1 MKKIKAHWFKLKKTE
16 KRFHQLVMNVQWLFY
31 KTNVSRY
38 GFAYQKPS

>member
-1 MKKIKAHWFKLKKTE
+1 MKKVKAHWFKLKKTE
-16 KRFHQLVMNVQWLFY
+16 KRFHRVMNVQWLLY